1 MLGFLF
7 RLLFVV
13 VLARLGLG
21 LLRLL
26 RGPRPKAPQPPAPE
40 RPEMP
45 RHLREEIVDGEFED
59 VQKEPER

>member
-1 MLGFLF
+1 VLGFLF

-21 LLRLL
+21 LLRLV
-26 RGPRPKAPQPPAPE
+26 RGPRRQAPEPPAQG
-40 RPEMP
+40 RQEMP

-59 VQKEPER
+59 VQKDPER